1 MFVTRHDNASASKQV
16 AGESCQTRVMEDQAE
31 YQASPAAA
39 DRRELAAPVAAWLAG
54 LGFRI
59 LGCGPVAGTQ
69 QADVVATWRSP
80 AGAIFLLE
88 LRAETGRAWC
98 SLLQVIEGRSHTCF
112 AWTLVE
118 STQEVQWLLTR
129 NRQYQQA
136 SAAAGA
142 PLGAAHGRGTPGL

>member
-1 MFVTRHDNASASKQV
+1 MEEQALYQV
-16 AGESCQTRVMEDQAE
+16 
-31 YQASPAAA
+31 SPPITA
-39 DRRELAAPVAAWLAG
+39 RRELVAPVAAWLAG

-69 QADVVATWRSP
+69 QADVIATWRSP

-88 LRAETGRAWC
+88 LQAEATHAWCCLVQVVDGRA
-98 SLLQVIEGRSHTCF
+98 QTCF

-118 STQEVQWLLTR
+118 SAGEVQWLLTR

-136 SAAAGA
+136 SAAAGV
-142 PLGAAHGRGTPGL
+142 PLGGGPGPGTPES